1 MKDIR
6 YPNITGRTEEQRLR
20 QLESWLRQLVD
31 QLNYALDALEKQ
43 IKEGGKST

>member
-20 QLESWLRQLVD
+20 QLESYLRQLVD
-31 QLNYALDALEKQ
+31 QLNYALEALEKQ
-43 IKEGGKST
+43 IEKGGKTT

>member
-20 QLESWLRQLVD
+20 QLESYLRQLVD
-31 QLNYALDALEKQ
+31 QLNYALETLEKQ
-43 IKEGGKST
+43 IEKGGKPT